1 MATGLPLKLWT
12 VDEYEEMIERGI
24 LRDDDR
30 VELIRGEIVQMTLIG
45 PRHASCV
52 RRLDDLFHD
61 LLGKSVFVST
71 QSPVRLPDNSEPQP
85 DVALLRRAERAYEQQ
100 HPVVADI
107 YLLIEVSDTTYDSD
121 REVKLPVYAEAGVPE
136 TWIVN
141 LEEDVI
147 EVYSELAGGLY
158 QKSRVAARGDTLPLL
173 GGLVGVVGVDE
184 VLG

>member
-30 VELIRGEIVQMTLIG
+30 VELIRGEIIQMTPIG
-45 PRHASCV
+45 PKHASCV

-61 LLGKSVFVST
+61 LLAKSVYISV

-85 DVALLRRAERAYEQQ
+85 DVALLRRAEGNYEQR
-100 HPVVADI
+100 HPAAEDI
-107 YLLIEVSDTTYDSD
+107 YLLIEVSDTTYNADHD
-121 REVKLPVYAEAGVPE
+121 VKIPLYAEAGVLE
-136 TWIVN
+136 AWIVN
-141 LEEDVI
+141 LEGDTI
-147 EVYSELAGGLY
+147 EVYSELVGGVY
-158 QKSRVAARGDTLPLL
+158 RKAWVAIRGDILPLPD
-173 GGLVGVVGVDE
+173 GLAGAVSVDE